1 MPPVRTSLTN
11 TSSRFSCCRNSDIA
25 AWGQGR
31 GQGAGRAGLGLRP
44 APRAELTLRG
54 GRGLGDEA
62 LPPRAHLR
70 SRDGHRVFGVV
81 AGGHD
86 ARGAALLTLFPG
98 QAWGQREP
106 QRVVVGSPHPCPAPP
121 GMEAGRRCQ
130 GGPKDGA
137 VMTTA
142 KQHLY
147 EGLSPLPRLTS
158 GRRAVTANRGWAL
171 VLAQHGHR
179 RLPGPACALPRL
191 PHVRAAP
198 QERLP
203 TGGSRAGSSQL
214 YHKPGGFP
222 CENHASLC

>member
-44 APRAELTLRG
+44 APRAELTLRD

-130 GGPKDGA
+130 GGPKDRGGDDNCKVAPLRGTFTPAASDLRPKGHYCQPWVGA
-137 VMTTA
+137 GFGSA
-142 KQHLY
+142 WAP
-147 EGLSPLPRLTS
+147 EAPRPRLCPAPPAP
-158 GRRAVTANRGWAL
+158 RASSPPGAAANRGEQGWVIPTL
-171 VLAQHGHR
+171 SQTR
-179 RLPGPACALPRL
+179 WLPM
-191 PHVRAAP
+191 
-198 QERLP
+198 
-203 TGGSRAGSSQL
+203 
-214 YHKPGGFP
+214 
-222 CENHASLC
+222 